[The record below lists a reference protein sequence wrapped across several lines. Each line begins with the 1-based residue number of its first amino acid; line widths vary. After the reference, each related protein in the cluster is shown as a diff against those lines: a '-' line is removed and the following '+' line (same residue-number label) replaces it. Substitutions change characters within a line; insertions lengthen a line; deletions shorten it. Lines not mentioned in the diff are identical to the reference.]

1 MSTEPNPPVVHLD
14 LGEVERALIDEFVRM
29 RGYDPSNL
37 AALTDAE
44 RLALLRAASI
54 HASGRLS
61 EVESRS
67 HYVHDLHGAGPHA
80 TKAGLE

>member
-14 LGEVERALIDEFVRM
+14 LGEVERALIEEFVRM

-37 AALTDAE
+37 AALDEAE
-44 RLALLRAASI
+44 RHALLTAASI
-54 HASGRLS
+54 YASGRLS

-67 HYVHDLHGAGPHA
+67 HYVQDLHIAGPHA
-80 TKAGLE
+80 INTGLE